1 MNNLN
6 LKLFIVIFYVT
17 TNLSGQIKK
26 PLNVLFIGNS
36 YTAANNLSTMVFDM
50 SNNAGDSINQSS
62 LTGGG
67 QTLWNHAASNSPSM
81 NELNTGIWDVIVL
94 QEQSQIP
101 SFTEPEVET
110 YFYTAVKYL
119 DSVIL
124 AANPCAKTMLYMTWG
139 RKYGDVM
146 NCPNWPPVCTY
157 NGMDSLLKKRYLKA
171 AHDNGNIVSPVGAV
185 WHYIRNNYPEIELYE
200 ADNSHPSFI
209 GTYTTAAC
217 MYTSLF
223 KKSPKNFNVKYHLED
238 STVLKIK
245 NAIDSVV
252 LPFKDLWNLNVYDL
266 KSQFT
271 YKNSNDTV
279 QFTNYSKNASEYLW
293 DFGDGNTSV
302 LMEPKHLFKNG
313 KYTVKLIASSC
324 KLSDT
329 SEISIQIQNSSIR
342 DIGNNGIDMYPNPAN
357 TSLNIKIKN
366 AFEYIYLCNNLGENI
381 QPKIQ
386 YESDLVKLDLTG
398 IPSGIYTLHII
409 SLNHTSYME
418 RIVVY

>member
-1 MNNLN
+1 MNNFN

-50 SNNAGDSINQSS
+50 SNNAGDSINQSN

-81 NELNTGIWDVIVL
+81 NEINTGLWDVIVL

-110 YFYTAVKYL
+110 YFYPAVKYI

-124 AANPCAKTMLYMTWG
+124 KANPCAKTMLYMTWG

-157 NGMDSLLKKRYLKA
+157 DGMDSLLKKRYLKA
-171 AHDNGNIVSPVGAV
+171 AHDNGNIASPVGAV
-185 WHYIRNNYPEIELYE
+185 WHYIIKNYPEIDLYE

-223 KKSPKNFNVKYHLED
+223 KKSPKNFNVKYHLDD
-238 STVLKIK
+238 STILKIK

-266 KSQFT
+266 KSLFT
-271 YKNSNDTV
+271 YRNSNDTV
-279 QFTNYSKNASEYLW
+279 HFANNSKNASEYLW
-293 DFGDGNTSV
+293 DFGDGNTST
-302 LMEPKHLFKNG
+302 LKEPKHSFKNG
-313 KYTVKLIASSC
+313 KYTIKLIASSC
-324 KLSDT
+324 ELSDT
-329 SEISIQIQNSSIR
+329 SEISIQIQNSNI
-342 DIGNNGIDMYPNPAN
+342 NNIVNHGIDIYPIPAN
-357 TSLNIKIKN
+357 HNLNVKIN
-366 AFEYIYLCNNLGENI
+366 SAVESIYLYNNLGQI
-381 QPKIQ
+381 LQPKIQ
-386 YESDLVKLDLTG
+386 FESGVVKLDLTG
-398 IPSGIYTLHII
+398 IPSGIYTLHIVN
-409 SLNHTSYME
+409 LNKTTYKE
-418 RIVVY
+418 RILVY